1 MTAKAKRGRLI
12 LLLAIC
18 AASLAGC
25 GTDPKVHTRRG
36 DDKGKDKNPKCP
48 AALETFHQLTLILK
62 NAIPVRLALE
72 INGRRE
78 LDECRPADTTPP
90 VVLGERDGKKF
101 TFTVMHAG
109 AYPQPPAAV
118 SFRLLDLGDCS
129 GSESAVFGENNLPL
143 QFVTDYPNGTSC
155 PGRTFA
161 ARQVF
166 QP

>member
-1 MTAKAKRGRLI
+1 MGKLTWPLAVFA
-12 LLLAIC
+12 LLC
-18 AASLAGC
+18 AGC
-25 GTDPKVHTRRG
+25 GTDPKVLKNAG
-36 DDKGKDKNPKCP
+36 EDKGKQKPKLCSGN
-48 AALETFHQLTLILK
+48 LEPFHQLTLILK
-62 NAIPVRLALE
+62 NPIPVKLALE

-78 LDECRPADTTPP
+78 LDECRAPDQAPPA
-90 VVLGERDGKKF
+90 VLGERDGKKF

-109 AYPQPPAAV
+109 AYPQPPASI
-118 SFRLLDLGDCS
+118 SFRLLDLGDCT
-129 GSESAVFGENNLPL
+129 GDESVVFGGNNLPL